1 MGHDSVESDL
11 CGSQEPKGILEVNQ
25 CTVNSTSPQ
34 SPVQS
39 SVRLRN
45 KRCNDPNRSL
55 HRQIVEH
62 NWSTRLENGL
72 HSSNGCSPSSAL
84 SLMASDGPDSPLD
97 NTHPVLHDSKTP
109 LEESTSRSNSVV
121 SSPAISD
128 RLRLASLKVPTVALN
143 ELPASI
149 PVSSRSTSPH
159 TPSSASSSSTLG
171 YFFDRMSHSE
181 DDDQMEADHRLPL
194 PSSRGTSEHDLPC
207 RRRSKRNSKH
217 ANWWHWGSARR
228 GKPKRP
234 RRDPLPVNTSQAN
247 STTTV
252 TTTTN
257 TVSVR
262 NANLPR
268 CGRQSFWDSNGQS
281 KSART
286 EFSST
291 YTTDQKE
298 SVVVQNSSD
307 APRFTLSER
316 TLFTLGSSANTWLG
330 MGAARGRI
338 YTKHPELFRYQCD
351 AEDKAWLVRNGLLAS
366 HGVKA
371 YLMHSDQ
378 VKYIGL
384 LNGRVPS
391 PSPSV
396 KDKQVDSLPSFTLP
410 AWLVLKVIDI
420 ASNHRDFA
428 VEPISVASHGHPTS
442 RILPDGSASITRID
456 SHGDKKSNG
465 TTEHFCRHDNSGL
478 NINSSS
484 SKCTSVQPYLPQSL
498 SDHSGPSKSND
509 IRQQLSENSNSAGGE
524 SFRLDCD
531 DDDRV
536 TESRKTSGNHIER
549 HQWHDLRHKTD
560 MNVPTG
566 ASSSDVQ
573 TLSCA
578 SYGAKSARSCSKFDS
593 QYADKSPKSPP
604 TLQRFDYT

>member
-11 CGSQEPKGILEVNQ
+11 CGSQEPKGILKVNQ

-34 SPVQS
+34 SVQS

-62 NWSTRLENGL
+62 NWNTRLENGL

-97 NTHPVLHDSKTP
+97 NTHPVLNDSKTP
-109 LEESTSRSNSVV
+109 LEESTSFSNSVV

-128 RLRLASLKVPTVALN
+128 RLRLASLKVPTVVLN
-143 ELPASI
+143 ELPTSI

-194 PSSRGTSEHDLPC
+194 PSSRGTSGHDLPC
-207 RRRSKRNSKH
+207 RGRSKRNSKH

-234 RRDPLPVNTSQAN
+234 RRDPLPVNASQAN
-247 STTTV
+247 STTTA

-262 NANLPR
+262 NANLPHS
-268 CGRQSFWDSNGQS
+268 GRQSFWDSNGQS

-286 EFSST
+286 KFSST
-291 YTTDQKE
+291 CTTDQKE
-298 SVVVQNSSD
+298 STMAQNSSD

-384 LNGRVPS
+384 LNGRAPS
-391 PSPSV
+391 PSPSI

-428 VEPISVASHGHPTS
+428 VEPISAASHGHPTS

-456 SHGDKKSNG
+456 SHGGRNSNG
-465 TTEHFCRHDNSGL
+465 TTEHFCGHDNSGL

-484 SKCTSVQPYLPQSL
+484 MDHNEAELRHSIELGIGNASPAVFSVQLKLYDLGYHDKLALSIGSL
-498 SDHSGPSKSND
+498 N
-509 IRQQLSENSNSAGGE
+509 
-524 SFRLDCD
+524 
-531 DDDRV
+531 
-536 TESRKTSGNHIER
+536 
-549 HQWHDLRHKTD
+549 
-560 MNVPTG
+560 
-566 ASSSDVQ
+566 
-573 TLSCA
+573 
-578 SYGAKSARSCSKFDS
+578 
-593 QYADKSPKSPP
+593 
-604 TLQRFDYT
+604 